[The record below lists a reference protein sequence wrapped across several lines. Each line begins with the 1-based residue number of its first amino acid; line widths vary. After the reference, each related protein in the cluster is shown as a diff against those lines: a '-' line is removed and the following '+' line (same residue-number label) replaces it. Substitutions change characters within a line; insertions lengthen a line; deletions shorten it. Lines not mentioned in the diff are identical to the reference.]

1 MKRRSRKAEKS
12 PLDDFIISLVNTS
25 EFPYNYSPVL
35 GITISVL
42 LLWIG
47 ERGKDYFMP
56 LGLCMLAFPFID
68 ETIQLFTPDRGAM
81 ISDMWIDI
89 GGFALGSV
97 IVLLINR
104 TVHAKRNKRKLK
116 DLAR

>member
-1 MKRRSRKAEKS
+1 
-12 PLDDFIISLVNTS
+12 
-25 EFPYNYSPVL
+25 
-35 GITISVL
+35 
-42 LLWIG
+42 
-47 ERGKDYFMP
+47 
-56 LGLCMLAFPFID
+56 
-68 ETIQLFTPDRGAM
+68 M

-104 TVHAKRNKRKLK
+104 AVHAKRNKRKLK